1 MYVLSFQN
9 SKALQ
14 QKNLISE
21 VRQRGGGNISLDHSL
36 DFVKGKP
43 LNNLL
48 GLTPHT
54 KMKCY
59 NKRTIYI
66 I

>member
-1 MYVLSFQN
+1 MKFKIIMYVLSLKKF
-9 SKALQ
+9 KALQ
-14 QKNLISE
+14 QKLLISE
-21 VRQRGGGNISLDHSL
+21 VGQGGGNISLEHSL
-36 DFVKGKP
+36 GFVKGKP

-59 NKRTIYI
+59 SK
-66 I
+66 